1 MKKLTAIVLAL
12 VIALSVAVTAFAA
25 STYQCPY
32 CFEVV
37 EGEKEYNDHLSKT
50 CPVVGSDAAKQ
61 EEIKK
66 QTCPNG
72 CNASFAKEEDYKKHL
87 EICPNKPEETFADKV
102 EAFLLDFT
110 IFDAIG
116 PVMDLL
122 GKLDGP
128 SILVTIIDLLE
139 KAVTAIIGAI

>member
-25 STYQCPY
+25 STYECPH
-32 CFEVV
+32 CFAIV
-37 EGEKEYNDHLSKT
+37 EGEKKYNEHLSKT

-66 QTCPNG
+66 QSCPYG
-72 CNASFAKEEDYKKHL
+72 CSASFAKEEDYKKHL
-87 EICPNKPEETFADKV
+87 EICPLTPEESFADKV